1 MQSTGESLVDGLK
14 NHVLK
19 VMSGLQGACLD
30 SAGVGYR
37 TVEEAGGLGVG
48 LDAQD
53 GWLT

>member
-1 MQSTGESLVDGLK
+1 MQNTGESLIDGLK

-19 VMSGLQGACLD
+19 VMSGLQGAGPD

-37 TVEEAGGLGVG
+37 TVEEAGCLGLG